1 MTATA
6 LATRLRTI
14 EHRVAGTSGLRTTER
29 TLPLRSPAVRVRV
42 RTTDGPGEPVV
53 WINGIGAPAMAFA
66 PLLALLPG
74 HRHILVD
81 LPGHNLAPPY
91 RWQDGPLRD
100 LAVEVVTGTLDE
112 LGIARAVLVGSSLGG
127 LFALWTALD
136 APHRVT
142 GIAAVG
148 APATAL
154 PGTRP
159 TAAMVATARARRGR
173 IDEWLMRLPAPR
185 VLARAALAEALGA
198 DTARRLSDD
207 LVDLHRLPLRLPG
220 QATSY
225 RALLRR
231 LIEDGAARP
240 ETVLT
245 DAELAR
251 IDRPALFVWGERDVF
266 APPERARPS
275 IAKIPG
281 ARLAVVAG
289 GHGPWLDDTPSCAAL
304 LGDFLAGLPVPTTE
318 SELPDA

>member
-1 MTATA
+1 MTASA
-6 LATRLRTI
+6 LAARVRAI
-14 EHRVAGTSGLRTTER
+14 EHRVADSAGLRTTER
-29 TLPLRSPAVRVRV
+29 TLRLRTPAVRVRV
-42 RTTDGPGEPVV
+42 RTTDDPGEPVV

-74 HRHILVD
+74 YRHILVE

-91 RWQDGPLRD
+91 RWPDRPLRD
-100 LAVEVVTGTLDE
+100 LAVDVVTGTLDA
-112 LGIARAVLVGSSLGG
+112 LDITRTLLVGSSLGG

-142 GIAAVG
+142 GIAALG

-159 TAAMVATARARRGR
+159 TAAMVATARDRRGR

-185 VLARAALAEALGA
+185 VVARAALAEALGA
-198 DTARRLSDD
+198 GTMRRLSDD
-207 LVDLHRLPLRLPG
+207 LVDLHSLPLRLPG
-220 QATSY
+220 QAASY

-231 LIEDGAARP
+231 LIRDRAPRP

-251 IDRPALFVWGERDVF
+251 IDRPVLFVWGERDVF
-266 APPERARPS
+266 ASPERARPS

-281 ARLAVVAG
+281 AHLAVVPG
-289 GHGPWLDDTPSCAAL
+289 GHAPWLDDTSSCATL
-304 LGDFLAGLPVPTTE
+304 LGDFLAGLPLPSTE
-318 SELPDA
+318 SEHPDA

>member
-6 LATRLRTI
+6 LAARVRAV
-14 EHRVAGTSGLRTTER
+14 EDRVADTYGLRTTEHTLSLR
-29 TLPLRSPAVRVRV
+29 TPAVRVRV
-42 RTTDGPGEPVV
+42 RTTEDPGPPVV

-74 HRHILVD
+74 YRHLLVD

-91 RWQDGPLRD
+91 RWQGLSLRD
-100 LAVEVVTGTLDE
+100 LAVDVVTGTLDE
-112 LGIARAVLVGSSLGG
+112 LGLARTLLVGSSLGG

-142 GIAAVG
+142 GIATLG

-159 TAAMVATARARRGR
+159 TAAMVSTARARRGR
-173 IDEWLMRLPAPR
+173 IDEWSMRLPAPR
-185 VLARAALAEALGA
+185 MVARAALAQALGA
-198 DTARRLSDD
+198 DTARGMSDD
-207 LVDLHRLPLRLPG
+207 LVDLHSLPLRLPG
-220 QATSY
+220 QAASY

-231 LIEDGAARP
+231 LIQDRAPRP

-281 ARLAVVAG
+281 ARLAVVPG
-289 GHGPWLDDTPSCAAL
+289 GHSPWLDDTASCAAL
-304 LGDFLAGLPVPTTE
+304 LDDFLARLHTE
-318 SELPDA
+318 SEPHDA